1 MTGVSWC
8 IIRIPDFFTS
18 PEKKEQLL
26 TLLAEG
32 DRYDKKKNLLVY
44 QTEIVK
50 TGWIL
55 VGVVSLDTL
64 KMLEQQLLEVVL
76 FMGAL
81 LFGAVDPAGDPVY
94 PPSGG
99 SHG

>member
-1 MTGVSWC
+1 M
-8 IIRIPDFFTS
+8 
-18 PEKKEQLL
+18 
-26 TLLAEG
+26 LAEG

-44 QTEIVK
+44 QTEIEK

-76 FMGAL
+76 LWEHCFSAR
-81 LFGAVDPAGDPVY
+81 
-94 PPSGG
+94 
-99 SHG
+99 

>member
-1 MTGVSWC
+1 M
-8 IIRIPDFFTS
+8 
-18 PEKKEQLL
+18 
-26 TLLAEG
+26 LAEG

-44 QTEIVK
+44 QTEIEN

-76 FMGAL
+76 LWEHCFSAR
-81 LFGAVDPAGDPVY
+81 
-94 PPSGG
+94 
-99 SHG
+99 